1 MSGIAL
7 KLTSLLVR
15 TVAKPMATAIK
26 GQAKQHPRFKQICIS
41 LAQRLHQTDTNLK
54 MRLMGKSTFKV
65 RPLNEAKAIESGA
78 TFVAEGFIFSVAGG
92 LILYESFRARRKELN
107 RRETVA
113 DDIETL
119 QDEIEWLKEKLVKR
133 RLLEDDYKAPE
144 GLNPQHLVVDKDTNK
159 VSKRVREVVDVP
171 ASAEGATDNTAP
183 KLSTMD
189 HIQKLVENHNK
200 PGHENKVIHP
210 ESPVPKNAV
219 SAKDN

>member
-1 MSGIAL
+1 
-7 KLTSLLVR
+7 
-15 TVAKPMATAIK
+15 MATAIK

-133 RLLEDDYKAPE
+133 RLLEDDYKAPA
-144 GLNPQHLVVDKDTNK
+144 GLNPQHLVVDKDTSK
-159 VSKRVREVVDVP
+159 VSKKVREEVP
-171 ASAEGATDNTAP
+171 AEPP
-183 KLSTMD
+183 KVSTMD

-200 PGHENKVIHP
+200 PGHENQVIHP
-210 ESPVPKNAV
+210 QSPVPKSAV
-219 SAKDN
+219 SAKEGDKGEN

>member
-26 GQAKQHPRFKQICIS
+26 GQAKQHPRFKRICIS
-41 LAQRLHQTDTNLK
+41 LAQKLHQTDTNLK

-78 TFVAEGFIFSVAGG
+78 TFVAESFIFSVAGG

-133 RLLEDDYKAPE
+133 KLLEDDYKAPE

-159 VSKRVREVVDVP
+159 VSKRVREDP
-171 ASAEGATDNTAP
+171 EGANGTKEP

-189 HIQKLVENHNK
+189 HIQKLAENHNK
-200 PGHENKVIHP
+200 PGHDQVIHP
-210 ESPVPKNAV
+210 ESPVPKSAV
-219 SAKDN
+219 SAKEN

>member
-15 TVAKPMATAIK
+15 TVAKPVATAIK
-26 GQAKQHPRFKQICIS
+26 GQARQHPRFKQLCIS

-92 LILYESFRARRKELN
+92 LILYESFRARKKELS

-119 QDEIEWLKEKLVKR
+119 QDEIEWLKAKLVKR
-133 RLLEDDYKAPE
+133 RLLEDDYKAPA
-144 GLNPQHLVVDKDTNK
+144 GLNPQHLIVDKTTNK
-159 VSKRVREVVDVP
+159 VSKPVRE
-171 ASAEGATDNTAP
+171 EL

-189 HIQKLVENHNK
+189 QFQKLADNHGKSGHDK
-200 PGHENKVIHP
+200 PVVP
-210 ESPVPKNAV
+210 QAPVPKNAV
-219 SAKDN
+219 SAKEEVAT

>member
-15 TVAKPMATAIK
+15 TIAKPMATAIK

-133 RLLEDDYKAPE
+133 KLLEDDYKAPE

-159 VSKRVREVVDVP
+159 VSKRVREVVE
-171 ASAEGATDNTAP
+171 SSSETTEP
-183 KLSTMD
+183 KEPRLSTME
-189 HIQKLVENHNK
+189 HIQKLAENHNK
-200 PGHENKVIHP
+200 PGHDKVIHP

-219 SAKDN
+219 SAKEN

>member
-1 MSGIAL
+1 
-7 KLTSLLVR
+7 
-15 TVAKPMATAIK
+15 
-26 GQAKQHPRFKQICIS
+26 
-41 LAQRLHQTDTNLK
+41 

-133 RLLEDDYKAPE
+133 KLLEDDYKAPE

-159 VSKRVREVVDVP
+159 VSKRVREV
-171 ASAEGATDNTAP
+171 AETAGEATPSPTVP

-189 HIQKLVENHNK
+189 NIQKLVENHNK
-200 PGHENKVIHP
+200 PGHESKVIHP

-219 SAKDN
+219 SAKEN